1 MDNLNNENVNEE
13 VLEDKTEEM
22 AADEKPTEELFNP
35 EEDSFFGGGDN
46 TYVKKADKYD
56 DVRSSAFTMLIV
68 GVLGIIFVTLLILN
82 VIKIPFNPAT
92 AWLFYGIMIVVFV
105 AFIVAG
111 ILSYMKSIRLNEEAE
126 IENKKIDEIKK
137 WANENLTEDKVDSG
151 LDKNESVE
159 ILYFT
164 RAERIKSALM
174 HQFEDVDEG
183 LIDLL
188 TENIYTKMYEDDEAF
203 DEEYEYEEEIIEEE
217 TSEDE

>member
-13 VLEDKTEEM
+13 VLEDKTEEL

>member
-13 VLEDKTEEM
+13 VLEDKTEEL

-151 LDKNESVE
+151 LGKNESVE

>member
-1 MDNLNNENVNEE
+1 
-13 VLEDKTEEM
+13 
-22 AADEKPTEELFNP
+22 
-35 EEDSFFGGGDN
+35 
-46 TYVKKADKYD
+46 
-56 DVRSSAFTMLIV
+56 
-68 GVLGIIFVTLLILN
+68 
-82 VIKIPFNPAT
+82 
-92 AWLFYGIMIVVFV
+92 
-105 AFIVAG
+105 
-111 ILSYMKSIRLNEEAE
+111 MKSIRLNEEAE

-137 WANENLTEDKVDSG
+137 WANVNLTEDKVDSG

-203 DEEYEYEEEIIEEE
+203 DEEYEYEEVIIEEE